1 MDLAGRRALVTGGG
15 GGLGAVI
22 ARALADR
29 GAHVIAA
36 DADPEAARAV
46 AATLEGTPV
55 HADLSSDHGVEAI
68 AAATPDLDV
77 LINCAGGWGGAA
89 HRYPRAAPE
98 EWDAVLTLNLRSP
111 MRLLQHFRPALAR
124 SLIGAAVNLSSSAGI
139 GTTAYESPEY
149 GVAKAGLIR
158 LTTAIADWQHV
169 RVSCIVPGWIGLP
182 RAHEEIQQLPPG
194 QRPRLI
200 PPESI
205 ATTVL
210 ELIDDPDSA
219 GRIVVIPDA

>member
-36 DADPEAARAV
+36 DADPKAARGMV
-46 AATLEGTPV
+46 AMLEGTAV

-68 AAATPDLDV
+68 AAAAEDLDV
-77 LINCAGGWGGAA
+77 LVNCAGGWGIAA
-89 HRYPRAAPE
+89 HRYPQASPE

-124 SLIGAAVNLSSSAGI
+124 SPIGAAVNIASSAGI
-139 GTTAYESPEY
+139 ETTAYESPEY

-158 LTTAIADWQHV
+158 LTTAIADWEQV

-182 RAHEEIQQLPPG
+182 RAHEQIQQLPPEH
-194 QRPRLI
+194 RPRLI

-205 ATTVL
+205 AATVL
-210 ELIDDPDSA
+210 ELIDDPASA
-219 GRIVVIPDA
+219 GRVVVIPDA